1 MVDVTDP
8 AATAGDFNGAQFSF
22 AGNEGEPS
30 PFAYVPSAAEN
41 RCGVSKSGNQNR
53 IEILGCAKPILLSF
67 ITGFV
72 HSDAALD
79 IASLVFL
86 DEIDFAADDDLPTF
100 DKMIS
105 SLQISSSS
113 PQYIYQSNAA
123 DTIVGPTIVFD
134 TGVAVANVVKK
145 IQLSM
150 VFIGLKT
157 FTAATYPQNIPESFI
172 VVVGGNGYTGGAPA
186 AAGAL
191 ATDTLVDAYK
201 ATSTVLDLQN
211 YNGATL
217 TNMGH

>member
-8 AATAGDFNGAQFSF
+8 GTTDGDFNGAQFSF

-30 PFAYVPSAAEN
+30 PFAYVPSAGEN

-53 IEILGCAKPILLSF
+53 IEVLGCAKPILLSF

-72 HSDAALD
+72 HSAAALD
-79 IASLVFL
+79 IASLIFL
-86 DEIDFAADDDLPTF
+86 DESAFAGYALPTF

-105 SLQISSSS
+105 ALQISSSS
-113 PQYIYQSNAA
+113 PQYIYQANAA

-134 TGVAVANVVKK
+134 TGVDAADVVKK

-172 VVVGGNGYTGGAPA
+172 VAVGGIGYSGAAPP

-191 ATDTLVDAYK
+191 TAVILVDAYK
-201 ATSTVLDLQN
+201 TAGAAVLDLQT